1 MLGGSFSHV
10 YVSGCPNFKVKM
22 LTKYASTFATSFM
35 HSIHSE
41 SCTIDQSILWI
52 EFALDL
58 FFESALPYCCQSLI
72 YFDSSYQLQIYLDFF
87 RFQSLDSS
95 FDLYLLRF

>member
-10 YVSGCPNFKVKM
+10 YVLVCPNFKVKM
-22 LTKYASTFATSFM
+22 LTKHASAFATSFM

-52 EFALDL
+52 EFALNL
-58 FFESALPYCCQSLI
+58 SFESALVYCYPSLI
-72 YFDSSYQLQIYLDFF
+72 YSYSSCQL
-87 RFQSLDSS
+87 
-95 FDLYLLRF
+95 

>member
-10 YVSGCPNFKVKM
+10 YVLVCPNSKVKM
-22 LTKYASTFATSFM
+22 LTKHALTFATSFM

-52 EFALDL
+52 EFALNL
-58 FFESALPYCCQSLI
+58 SFEYALLYCYPSLI
-72 YFDSSYQLQIYLDFF
+72 CSDSSYQL
-87 RFQSLDSS
+87 
-95 FDLYLLRF
+95 